1 VLSIRKC
8 LSSKIIGSHFHEYLA
23 KPCLSSEIFG
33 GTLHAKSKSA
43 TCTKLINVHPAI
55 IDIVA
60 EHPLVYVASKW
71 MFLRVGTFFL
81 IE

>member
-1 VLSIRKC
+1 
-8 LSSKIIGSHFHEYLA
+8 
-23 KPCLSSEIFG
+23 
-33 GTLHAKSKSA
+33 
-43 TCTKLINVHPAI
+43 VHPAI

-60 EHPLVYVASKW
+60 EHPLVYGASKW

>member
-1 VLSIRKC
+1 MLSVRKI
-8 LSSKIIGSHFHEYLA
+8 LSSKIIGSYFHTYLA

-43 TCTKLINVHPAI
+43 ACTKLINEHSAI

-60 EHPLVYVASKW
+60 EHPLVYAASKW